1 MLSSRYTYWGN
12 YFWARGYCTDT
23 IGLDE
28 EKIRKYVK
36 YQEKKER
43 EAD

>member
-1 MLSSRYTYWGN
+1 M
-12 YFWARGYCTDT
+12 DT

-28 EKIRKYVK
+28 NMIRAYIK

-43 EAD
+43 EAEQKEFDY